1 MKFYIFYLLLLFAT
15 VEYIKLDLNSNT
27 DCSKIKPNKASDCV
41 LSEEDKKNYK
51 YCCYEKLIGVY
62 YCEAYDKYGYDI
74 QKSAYETY
82 PSMGMDYTFECNS
95 SNSSV
100 SLFFRFTILL
110 FLIILF

>member
-15 VEYIKLDLNSNT
+15 VEYIKSDLISNT

-41 LSEEDKKNYK
+41 LSDQDKKNYI
-51 YCCYEKLIGVY
+51 YCCYEKLAGFY
-62 YCEAYDKYGYDI
+62 YCEAYDKSGYDI
-74 QKSAYETY
+74 QKEVYKAY

-95 SNSSV
+95 SV
-100 SLFFRFTILL
+100 SLFFKFTIVL